1 MPGMSDVFSSRQTE
15 NMTLNKT
22 YTPELIPRQGDINAW
37 LLAVAAAAGL
47 YFLSLRSALPFW
59 AWFFVALLAF
69 SAFSISFGNWM
80 DRKTF
85 IRIDDRGVAYENGLR
100 KSYLTWDMIREIRTA
115 PARWGTSVQVI
126 GQQSHFAFSTLGKM
140 QFQGQERGRT
150 GFAEGDEIF
159 DSLVSAAGLTAMLT
173 SGQFSTYSRP

>member
-1 MPGMSDVFSSRQTE
+1 
-15 NMTLNKT
+15 
-22 YTPELIPRQGDINAW
+22 
-37 LLAVAAAAGL
+37 
-47 YFLSLRSALPFW
+47 
-59 AWFFVALLAF
+59 
-69 SAFSISFGNWM
+69 
-80 DRKTF
+80 
-85 IRIDDRGVAYENGLR
+85 
-100 KSYLTWDMIREIRTA
+100 MIREIRTA